1 MHPRTQTGADGENAH
16 LLTREARMRPVPGDL
31 LILKD
36 AKTGAILRDGQ
47 ILDVRGDDP
56 MPSYI
61 VRWSD
66 SGNVEMYVADESAFV
81 HHFERAGIDEFS
93 LATGFASAPPGGSG

>member
-1 MHPRTQTGADGENAH
+1 
-16 LLTREARMRPVPGDL
+16 MRPVPGDL

-36 AKTGAILRDGQ
+36 VKTGARLRDGQ
-47 ILDVRGDDP
+47 VLDVRGDDP

-66 SGNVEMYVADESAFV
+66 TGNVELYFADERAFI
-81 HHFERAGIDEFS
+81 HHVEHAGIDEFS
-93 LATGFASAPPGGSG
+93 LATGFASAPPEGSPKG